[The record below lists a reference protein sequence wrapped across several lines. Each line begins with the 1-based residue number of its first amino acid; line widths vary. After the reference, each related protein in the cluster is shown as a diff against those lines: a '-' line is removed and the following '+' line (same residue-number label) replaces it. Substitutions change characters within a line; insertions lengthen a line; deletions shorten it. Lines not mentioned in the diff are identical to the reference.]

1 MLFSLVLVFPA
12 ATLASWLPI
21 RPRQASTPDDC
32 TLTSTLP
39 PVTLTSVYPVST
51 IADSGQGQATGGGS
65 LIYTT
70 ALPTLGPSGPGLHT
84 YTITAPC
91 PSAECQPPAATACP
105 PGFTT
110 AVVVCHVCGESPV
123 TTVLTLPGKA
133 TASPNTDGSTNGSAD
148 VPGHGSDSGVNGY
161 PACKGGSCV
170 LGSAPTVSG
179 FVKTTRPTSLDHA
192 RPTGPLS
199 LPEIPAANNAGASVP
214 LPQSPSS
221 PSALHPQDQP
231 QGDRQGAPGA
241 ADIPEHQPIPGSPK
255 PLSAPPPA
263 GSGSSPGSSETVEK
277 PATVGN
283 PGTGSSDSSKKPEA
297 HTPNVPESS
306 DSESSAS
313 SSSPSTLPE
322 SSTSQHPENPKLP
335 ESPEAPVSPTVPN
348 AQLPATN
355 SQGGTVGGGA
365 APEVV
370 SSPEATPGAPTAVV
384 ITGSAPGSRVAKTT
398 TLGTVVVAFLFWLPL
413 YAH

>member
-21 RPRQASTPDDC
+21 RPRQASTPDDDC

-51 IADSGQGQATGGGS
+51 IADSGNGQATGGGS

-91 PSAECQPPAATACP
+91 PSADCQPPAATECP

-110 AVVVCHVCGESPV
+110 AVVVCHVCADSPV
-123 TTVLTLPGKA
+123 TTVLTLPEKA
-133 TASPNTDGSTNGSAD
+133 TASSNADGSTNGSAD
-148 VPGHGSDSGVNGY
+148 VPGHGSAGGVNGY

-179 FVKTTRPTSLDHA
+179 FVKTTRPTSLGHA
-192 RPTGPLS
+192 RPTGPVS
-199 LPEIPAANNAGASVP
+199 LPESPAANNAGASAP

-241 ADIPEHQPIPGSPK
+241 AGVPEHQPIPGSSEPA
-255 PLSAPPPA
+255 SAPPSA
-263 GSGSSPGSSETVEK
+263 GSGSSQGSSETVEK
-277 PATVGN
+277 PATIEN
-283 PGTGSSDSSKKPEA
+283 PDSGSSDSSKKPEA
-297 HTPNVPESS
+297 HTPSVPGSS

-313 SSSPSTLPE
+313 SSSPSTLSE
-322 SSTSQHPENPKLP
+322 SSAGQHPENPQLP

-348 AQLPATN
+348 AQQTATN
-355 SQGGTVGGGA
+355 SQGGTVGGA

-384 ITGSAPGSRVAKTT
+384 ITGSAPGGRVTT
-398 TLGTVVVAFLFWLPL
+398 TTILGALAIAFLFWLPV

>member
-1 MLFSLVLVFPA
+1 MLLSLVLVFPA

-39 PVTLTSVYPVST
+39 PVTRTSIYPVST
-51 IADSGQGQATGGGS
+51 IADSGRGHVTGGGS

-91 PSAECQPPAATACP
+91 PSAECQPPAATECP

-123 TTVLTLPGKA
+123 TTVLTLPEMA
-133 TASPNTDGSTNGSAD
+133 TASPNRDDSTDGS
-148 VPGHGSDSGVNGY
+148 GHGSASGVNGY

-192 RPTGPLS
+192 RPTGPPAV
-199 LPEIPAANNAGASVP
+199 PEAPGSNDAGASLP
-214 LPQSPSS
+214 SPQSPSS
-221 PSALHPQDQP
+221 PEALHSQDHPQD
-231 QGDRQGAPGA
+231 DRQGTPGA
-241 ADIPEHQPIPGSPK
+241 AEIPKHQPTPASPK
-255 PLSAPPPA
+255 SPSAPPSA
-263 GSGSSPGSSETVEK
+263 SSGSSPGSPETVEK
-277 PATVGN
+277 PATVEN
-283 PGTGSSDSSKKPEA
+283 PDAEFPNSPEKPDSHAPE
-297 HTPNVPESS
+297 VPESS

-313 SSSPSTLPE
+313 SLSPSTLPE
-322 SSTSQHPENPKLP
+322 SSATGQHPENPKLP
-335 ESPEAPVSPTVPN
+335 ESPKSPTSPTVPN
-348 AQLPATN
+348 AQHPATD
-355 SQGGTVGGGA
+355 SQDGTVGGGA

-370 SSPEATPGAPTAVV
+370 SSPEATPAAPTTVLV
-384 ITGSAPGSRVAKTT
+384 TGSAPGSRVTKTAI
-398 TLGTVVVAFLFWLPL
+398 LGALAIAFLFWLPL

>member
-39 PVTLTSVYPVST
+39 PVTLTSIYPVST

-91 PSAECQPPAATACP
+91 PSAECQPPAATECP

-110 AVVVCHVCGESPV
+110 AVVVCHVCAESPV
-123 TTVLTLPGKA
+123 TTVLTLPEKA
-133 TASPNTDGSTNGSAD
+133 TASPKADGSTNGSAD
-148 VPGHGSDSGVNGY
+148 VPGHGSTGGENGY
-161 PACKGGSCV
+161 AACKGGSCV

-179 FVKTTRPTSLDHA
+179 FVKTTRPTSLGHA
-192 RPTGPLS
+192 RPTGPVS
-199 LPEIPAANNAGASVP
+199 LPESPAANNAGASAP
-214 LPQSPSS
+214 SPQSPSS
-221 PSALHPQDQP
+221 PSSLHPEDQAE
-231 QGDRQGAPGA
+231 GDRQGTPEA
-241 ADIPEHQPIPGSPK
+241 ADIPEHQPIPGSSEPA
-255 PLSAPPPA
+255 SAPPSA
-263 GSGSSPGSSETVEK
+263 GSGSSQGSSETVEK
-277 PATVGN
+277 PATVEN
-283 PGTGSSDSSKKPEA
+283 PDSGSSDNSKKPEA
-297 HTPNVPESS
+297 HDSNVPESS
-306 DSESSAS
+306 DSKSSAS

-322 SSTSQHPENPKLP
+322 SSATGQHPENPKLP
-335 ESPEAPVSPTVPN
+335 ESPKSPTSPTVPN
-348 AQLPATN
+348 AQQPATD
-355 SQGGTVGGGA
+355 SQDGNAEGA

-398 TLGTVVVAFLFWLPL
+398 ILGALAITFLFWLPF